1 MGSDATDERFGEPDG
16 VVPLLAPEGAEA
28 GERGVA
34 VRREFMLIGNRRRAH
49 LRLESSSV
57 SRCHAALIRG
67 GNMFYVRDL
76 GSRTGVLVNGSA
88 VRESNL
94 SDGDF
99 LQVGEFLFRVEN
111 PLIPGPA
118 AERAG
123 TMPAFLQGSAATFRI
138 EGRGLLIGR
147 RPTCDVTLDE
157 PAVSA
162 KHALVFELNG
172 VHRVRDLYSR
182 TGTWVNSVQ
191 VKMCQLRPGDVVR
204 IGHSEFRY
212 VSVQPPA
219 PAPPLPAT
227 LVEAIRLED
236 DEEADPRA
244 DSGANQP
251 IAAPASG
258 LA

>member
-1 MGSDATDERFGEPDG
+1 MGSDAIDERLGEADGAVPSIVPDGAQAGEP
-16 VVPLLAPEGAEA
+16 
-28 GERGVA
+28 GVA

-67 GNMFYVRDL
+67 GNTLYVRDL

-88 VRESNL
+88 MRESDL

-111 PLIPGPA
+111 PSIASPA

-182 TGTWVNSVQ
+182 TGTWVNNVQ

-219 PAPPLPAT
+219 PAPPLPA
-227 LVEAIRLED
+227 LPVEAIRLED
-236 DEEADPRA
+236 DEETDARA
-244 DSGANQP
+244 DSPTNEPEVATARG
-251 IAAPASG
+251 
-258 LA
+258 